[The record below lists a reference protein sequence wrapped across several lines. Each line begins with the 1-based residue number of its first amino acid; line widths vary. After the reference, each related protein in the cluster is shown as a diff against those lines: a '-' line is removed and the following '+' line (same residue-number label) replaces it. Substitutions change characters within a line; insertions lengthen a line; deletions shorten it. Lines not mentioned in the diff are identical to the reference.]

1 MKRTVLSLVSVLV
14 LSEMA
19 YAGGDIILSE
29 DETAVVVENTWEFRL
44 SPYAW
49 FAGFKGDVAS
59 VPSLGGAP
67 IYVDISASDAL
78 SDTEV
83 SFAAVFE
90 GKKGKH
96 GFLTDFSYSD
106 MRANTALLDGVPV
119 TLDSISKTTLFSA
132 AYMYELYRS
141 DSAVVDLYAGARY
154 WKIDTDLSLNILPK
168 SVRHKESW
176 VDPLLGIKGRTTL
189 GESRLYVVGSATVGG
204 FGAGSEFFYDLS
216 VHLGYQ
222 WSKSIGTTIG
232 YRMYDLD
239 YENAGFVYDVR
250 QKGWILGLTWAF

>member
-1 MKRTVLSLVSVLV
+1 MKSIVLSLVSVLV

-19 YAGGDIILSE
+19 YSGGDIAVQE
-29 DETAVVVENTWEFRL
+29 EEAVVEENSWDFRL
-44 SPYAW
+44 TPYAW
-49 FAGFKGDVAS
+49 FAGFKGNVAS
-59 VPSLGGAP
+59 VPSLGGDP

-106 MRANTALLDGVPV
+106 MRANTALYDGVPI

-141 DSAVVDLYAGARY
+141 ESAVVDVYAGARY
-154 WKIDTDLSLNILPK
+154 WKIDTDLSLNIILP
-168 SVRHKESW
+168 SIGHKESW
-176 VDPLLGIKGRTTL
+176 VDPLIGIKGRTTL
-189 GESRLYVVGSATVGG
+189 GESRFYVVGSATVGG
-204 FGAGSEFFYDLS
+204 FGAGSDLFYDLAA
-216 VHLGYQ
+216 HLGYQ

-239 YENAGFVYDVR
+239 YENNGFVYDIR
-250 QKGWILGLTWAF
+250 QEGWILGLTWAF

>member
-1 MKRTVLSLVSVLV
+1 MKRTVLSFLTALA
-14 LSEMA
+14 LSQLS
-19 YAGGDIILSE
+19 YAGGDIVPE
-29 DETAVVVENTWEFRL
+29 EEAVSAVEESPWEFRL
-44 SPYAW
+44 SPYGW

-59 VPSLGGAP
+59 VPALGADP
-67 IYVDISASDAL
+67 VYVDISASDAL

-106 MRANTALLDGVPV
+106 MQANTALVDGVAV

-141 DSAVVDLYAGARY
+141 ESTVVDVYAGARY
-154 WKIDTDLSLNILPK
+154 WKIDTDLSLNIIRS
-168 SVRHKESW
+168 SVNHKESW
-176 VDPLLGIKGRTTL
+176 VDPLIGMKGRSTL
-189 GESRLYVVGSATVGG
+189 GGSSFYVTGSATVGG
-204 FGAGSEFFYDLS
+204 FGVGSDLFYDLAA
-216 VHLGYQ
+216 HLGYQ

-239 YENAGFVYDVR
+239 YDNDGFVYDVR
-250 QKGWILGLTWAF
+250 QEGWIVGLTWAF